1 MARFAASR
9 RDLGVRPPAASLAAG
24 SLPQVPSGCAFHG
37 ATFPGNIASQG
48 VAFNG
53 EAFSGGFI
61 ECRKQEIHSA
71 VQPVPRLTT
80 VPARSG
86 RRLEIVRRSLPER
99 SGDCF

>member
-37 ATFPGNIASQG
+37 ATFPGNVASQG
-48 VAFNG
+48 AAFNG
-53 EAFSGGFI
+53 EASSGGFI

-71 VQPVPRLTT
+71 VQPCAEVDYRSRAVWKAVGDRSALTAGTFWRL
-80 VPARSG
+80 
-86 RRLEIVRRSLPER
+86 L
-99 SGDCF
+99 